1 MVDPHKLA
9 VHLQAL
15 LLRIAAVD
23 RGRRVV
29 VVVFL
34 VEDGLDGQS
43 VLQGRL
49 LVGSA
54 QRDGGYGHDE
64 ARQLQGVDERV
75 GLIDRRAEEAGAQSL
90 GLGEVAERLAVE

>member
-1 MVDPHKLA
+1 MVVL
-9 VHLQAL
+9 
-15 LLRIAAVD
+15 
-23 RGRRVV
+23 
-29 VVVFL
+29 L

-49 LVGSA
+49 LVGPA

-64 ARQLQGVDERV
+64 AGKLQGVDERV